1 MAAPE
6 QSVTKLEAFLERV
19 GLRFGSAVREN

>member
-1 MAAPE
+1 MASPE
-6 QSVTKLEAFLERV
+6 QNVTKLVAFLERV